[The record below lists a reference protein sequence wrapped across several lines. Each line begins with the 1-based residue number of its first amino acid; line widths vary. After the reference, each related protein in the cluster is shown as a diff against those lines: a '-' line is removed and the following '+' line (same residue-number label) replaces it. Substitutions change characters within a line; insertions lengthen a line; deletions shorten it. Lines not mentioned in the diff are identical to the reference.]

1 MEDKVKITVSEI
13 TWEEIVRRVMDGEI
27 KNFEFLKFDAE
38 GKILNR
44 EILD

>member
-1 MEDKVKITVSEI
+1 MDERVKITISEI
-13 TWEEIVRRVMDGEI
+13 TWEEIVEQVMSGKI
-27 KNFEFLKFDAE
+27 KNFEFLKFDDE